1 MTHIEKIQI
10 EEKLKRK
17 NLEIKEL
24 EGQLRKQYDEI
35 QELIKKLGKRHANTV
50 YLNLRLRIDFR
61 GRFQCG
67 LRT

>member
-1 MTHIEKIQI
+1 MTHIKKIQI

-35 QELIKKLGKRHANTV
+35 QELIKKLSKRPANAV
-50 YLNLRLRIDFR
+50 YVRSK
-61 GRFQCG
+61 
-67 LRT
+67 

>member
-10 EEKLKRK
+10 QEKLKRK

-35 QELIKKLGKRHANTV
+35 QELIKKLGKRPANTV
-50 YLNLRLRIDFR
+50 HV
-61 GRFQCG
+61 GSK
-67 LRT
+67 

>member
-35 QELIKKLGKRHANTV
+35 QELIKKLGKRPANTV
-50 YLNLRLRIDFR
+50 YVHSK
-61 GRFQCG
+61 
-67 LRT
+67 